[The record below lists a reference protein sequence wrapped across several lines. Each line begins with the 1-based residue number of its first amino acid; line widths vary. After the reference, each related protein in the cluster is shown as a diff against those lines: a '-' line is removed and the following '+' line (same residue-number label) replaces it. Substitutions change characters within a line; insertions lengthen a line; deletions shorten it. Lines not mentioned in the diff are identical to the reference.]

1 MRSALRI
8 EILAAGGVVLALASI
23 PSAGFSHAATG
34 ARRSPGS
41 STDCRVQSVVF
52 EGWKAQQLTNE
63 WLQLVIVPQLGG
75 RLMQVTFAGHPY
87 LFVNPKFRGKY
98 FPPNEGGA
106 GGTWFNY
113 GGDKLWP
120 LPEGTQD
127 DQHWP
132 GPVADALDDGDYSFT
147 VLSEGEQCRVRLEGP
162 PDVRTGLQYTREISL
177 SAGAPQISFHATMKN
192 ISHRPIRWSIQTV
205 TQYDT
210 ADARDSATYNRD
222 FWAFTPVSPKSSYLD
237 GYHVRSGLADDPSYS
252 VKNNLFTLRWLYL
265 QGEVWIDSLGD
276 WAAIVD
282 GTSRFAMIERFT
294 FHDRA
299 EYPGK
304 ASVIFYKNGP
314 TVELDEHGA
323 LVIRTNEDDAPFY
336 MEAELNSPMV
346 RLEPNDTYS
355 FDTDWFPTRIGSN
368 FISANQVGVTA
379 EPLSTSITADGVR
392 LAGSFGVFFPGRL
405 VAHLLGSG
413 EEELAQVPLQ
423 EVNPSEPAIINQTI
437 KPSAAV
443 QRISIHLIDRRSKDR
458 GILAEARIHNPAGGP

>member
-1 MRSALRI
+1 
-8 EILAAGGVVLALASI
+8 
-23 PSAGFSHAATG
+23 
-34 ARRSPGS
+34 
-41 STDCRVQSVVF
+41 
-52 EGWKAQQLTNE
+52 
-63 WLQLVIVPQLGG
+63 
-75 RLMQVTFAGHPY
+75 
-87 LFVNPKFRGKY
+87 
-98 FPPNEGGA
+98 
-106 GGTWFNY
+106 
-113 GGDKLWP
+113 
-120 LPEGTQD
+120 
-127 DQHWP
+127 
-132 GPVADALDDGDYSFT
+132 
-147 VLSEGEQCRVRLEGP
+147 
-162 PDVRTGLQYTREISL
+162 
-177 SAGAPQISFHATMKN
+177 
-192 ISHRPIRWSIQTV
+192 
-205 TQYDT
+205 
-210 ADARDSATYNRD
+210 
-222 FWAFTPVSPKSSYLD
+222 VSPKSSYLD

-323 LVIRTNEDDAPFY
+323 PVIRTNEDDAPFY

-346 RLEPNDTYS
+346 RVEPNDTYS

-368 FISANQVGVTA
+368 FISVNRVGVTA

-423 EVNPSEPAIINQTI
+423 EVNPSEPAILNQTI

-458 GILAEARIHNPAGGP
+458 GILAEARVHNPAGGP